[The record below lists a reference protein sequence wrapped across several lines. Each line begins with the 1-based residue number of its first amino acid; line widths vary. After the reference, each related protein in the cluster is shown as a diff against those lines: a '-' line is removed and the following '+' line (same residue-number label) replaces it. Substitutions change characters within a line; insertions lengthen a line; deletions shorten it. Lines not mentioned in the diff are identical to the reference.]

1 MKILINKKFILFI
14 AVLFPFIYLSSSC
27 HNNKG
32 EGDNKDKK
40 ILTERIQY
48 DVFIKSPEP
57 DLEWWNQNIEGSK
70 RETFVKTI
78 LDLAYT
84 GKVKAYDYF
93 NNLLSPDDVKKIGN
107 EVDSVS
113 MDDPSNTNKKIDTV
127 LRKKLDIQQ
136 ITKVRFLEEW
146 YLDEKNYA
154 FEKKVVGMMLMMPNY
169 DDSLKL
175 RGYQPICWIYFD
187 SRYPAILK

>member
-48 DVFIKSPEP
+48 DVLIKSPEP

-70 RETFVKTI
+70 REPFVKTI
-78 LDLAYT
+78 LDLAYS

-93 NNLLSPDDVKKIGN
+93 NNPLTPDDVKKIGN
-107 EVDSVS
+107 S
-113 MDDPSNTNKKIDTV
+113 IDTLSLV
-127 LRKKLDIQQ
+127 DPTDPNKVHDTVVKQTLDIQQ

-146 YLDEKNYA
+146 YLDEKSFV
-154 FEKKVVGMMLMMPNY
+154 FEKKVVGVMLMRENF

-175 RGYQPICWIYFD
+175 RGYSPICWIYFD
-187 SRYPAILK
+187 DKYPAKLK